1 MFQRF
6 QSIIFIAII
15 AALLLMLAT
24 RRTPQYVRSIKQEM
38 EWQYK
43 IDSTKKVINALNDSI
58 AIMDSVITSLL
69 QQDSKLSLEQYKYL
83 VNFGI
88 SQCPEIQKI
97 DIKQNKKDSVIA
109 LYNCADIQSEFTK
122 RYGNQ

>member
-15 AALLLMLAT
+15 ASLLLMLAT

-69 QQDSKLSLEQYKYL
+69 QQDSKLSLEQYKYSK
-83 VNFGI
+83 N
-88 SQCPEIQKI
+88 EIQKI